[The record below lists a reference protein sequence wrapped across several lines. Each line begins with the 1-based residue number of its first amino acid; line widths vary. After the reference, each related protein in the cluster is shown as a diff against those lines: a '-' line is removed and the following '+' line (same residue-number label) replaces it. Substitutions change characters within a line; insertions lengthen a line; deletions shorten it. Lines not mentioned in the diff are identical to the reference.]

1 MWWEEIKKFFEFYGF
16 LVNMER
22 GVYIELIDDE
32 GEVYDWLVFYVE
44 NFEEEWFFVKVFVEV
59 IVDLIDYDILGR
71 NVFVFGFRFDFG
83 GIVIKLFFFDVEVGK
98 GVVIGEVLER
108 ILKIVEKN
116 VILILWVE
124 GDGIGFL
131 REYIG
136 EDFEVFVKFVE
147 VVIFEW

>member
-1 MWWEEIKKFFEFYGF
+1 M
-16 LVNMER
+16 
-22 GVYIELIDDE
+22 YIELIDDE